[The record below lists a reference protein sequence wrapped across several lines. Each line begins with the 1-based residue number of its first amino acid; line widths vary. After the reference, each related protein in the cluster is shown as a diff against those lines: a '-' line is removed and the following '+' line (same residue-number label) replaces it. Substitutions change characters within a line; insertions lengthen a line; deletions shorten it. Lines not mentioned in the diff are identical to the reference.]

1 MYNDTCLKGLR
12 VLDLSSYNSGPIAAQ
27 ILGDLGADVWK
38 IERVKGGDPT
48 RNMGPF
54 VNGTSL
60 YYQHLNRNKKGL
72 TLNYATEEGR
82 NLFYEMTKDADVIVE
97 NFVAGKTK
105 QLGIDYE
112 TLKKINPRII
122 YASIT
127 GFGQKDSPYIHKPAF
142 DIMSQAFSGIVAVTG
157 RPGEAGVKAGPAII
171 DEMSGWW
178 CALGIL
184 AALYERSISG
194 EGQHID
200 VSMVDCGINTLEH
213 MITQY
218 GVTGQIDGRL
228 GNKHANSVPCGGYN
242 TKDGEETFFMAVANQ
257 KQIDSLLDV
266 IGHPELKTDERLAS
280 PSARVQNRE
289 FVDNLVNEFTSQY
302 TRDEVLSMLEKAN
315 IPCAPVNTIPDLWNE
330 PHFRER
336 KEIVE
341 LDHPDIGKVPVTVT
355 PFRPSRTPL
364 RIASAGPRL
373 GADNHEILKN
383 YLSKTDKEIADLKEK
398 GIIS

>member
-1 MYNDTCLKGLR
+1 MYSNTCLKGLR

-54 VNGTSL
+54 VNGSSL

-72 TLNYATEEGR
+72 TLNYANPEGLE
-82 NLFYEMTKDADVIVE
+82 LFYEMVKQADVVIE

-105 QLGIDYE
+105 QLGIDYD
-112 TLKKINPRII
+112 TLKKINPRIV
-122 YASIT
+122 YGSIT
-127 GFGQKDSPYIHKPAF
+127 GYGQKDSPYIHKPAF

-184 AALYERSISG
+184 AALYERNISG

-200 VSMVDCGINTLEH
+200 VSMVDCGINSLEH

-218 GVTGQIDGRL
+218 GVLGKVDGRL

-242 TKDGEETFFMAVANQ
+242 TKEGEETFFMAVANQ
-257 KQIDSLLDV
+257 KQIESLLDV
-266 IGHPELKTDERLAS
+266 IGHPELKNDPRFAS
-280 PSARVQNRE
+280 PSARVENRD
-289 FVDNLVNEFTSQY
+289 FVDALVNEFTSQY
-302 TRDEVLSMLEKAN
+302 SRDEILKILEKAN
-315 IPCAPVNTIPDLWNE
+315 IPSAPVNTIEDLWNE

-336 KEIVE
+336 KEIME
-341 LDHPDIGKVPVTVT
+341 LNHPEIGKVPVTIT

-364 RIASAGPRL
+364 RIATAGPVL
-373 GADNHEILKN
+373 GADNEEILKTHLHKDN
-383 YLSKTDKEIADLKEK
+383 RQISELREK

>member
-1 MYNDTCLKGLR
+1 MYNNTCLKGLR
-12 VLDLSSYNSGPIAAQ
+12 VLDISSYNSGPIAAQ
-27 ILGDLGADVWK
+27 VLGDLGADVWK
-38 IERVKGGDPT
+38 IERVKGGDHT

-72 TLNYATEEGR
+72 TLNYAVPEGR
-82 NLFYEMTKDADVIVE
+82 EIFYQLVEQADVVIE

-112 TLKKINPRII
+112 TLKKINPRIV
-122 YASIT
+122 YGSIT

-157 RPGEAGVKAGPAII
+157 RPGEAGVKAGPAIV

-184 AALYERSISG
+184 AALYERNISG

-218 GVTGQIDGRL
+218 GVTGKVDGRL
-228 GNKHANSVPCGGYN
+228 GNRHANSVPCGGYN
-242 TKDGEETFFMAVANQ
+242 SKEGEETFFMAVANQ
-257 KQIDSLLDV
+257 KQFDALMDV
-266 IGHPELKTDERLAS
+266 IGHPEYKNDERFAS
-280 PSARVQNRE
+280 PSARVENRD
-289 FVDNLVNEFTSQY
+289 FVEDMVNEFTSQY
-302 TRDEVLSMLEKAN
+302 SRDEILKILEEAN

-336 KEIVE
+336 GEIAE
-341 LDHPDIGKVPVTVT
+341 LEHPEIGKVPVTVT

-364 RIASAGPRL
+364 RIETAGPLL
-373 GADNHEILKN
+373 GADNEEILKG
-383 YLSKTDKEIADLKEK
+383 YLNKSDQEIAGLREK
-398 GIIS
+398 GII